1 MMGLLKKH
9 KASERNHPIHLV
21 MMGLFF
27 SLFYWI
33 MESVRDVISFSR
45 GNLIERLVPAEPA
58 NLSMRLLVVCSIMG
72 FGLLA
77 HWIRFR
83 IEIYRKKINRNF
95 LMSHLFW
102 AGIGFSVLYWILE
115 TVRETWSSDQKF
127 LISALVNPDLMH
139 TGMRLMAICVI
150 LLFATYVHLIMDDR
164 RRAERELRQMNEQME
179 LLVDERTK
187 ALSTFNIQL
196 EQEITERIRTEEKL
210 IRINS
215 TLNMLSECHELLLR
229 IQEEKQLLNDV
240 CHKVVEIEKFPMV
253 WVDFQMQP
261 EQPALECHAQAVLH
275 PEDLEILAWFYTNET
290 NPVHQAIRSQKPF
303 ISANLPSH
311 FSDENKCQRLQ
322 EQRYTLFASFPMI
335 VNRHL
340 LGTLNIVGR
349 EDQRFGEEEMTLYN
363 ELAIDLAFG
372 LDVLKMKHEQENTQ
386 REKEHVRRQLIQSQ
400 KLEAIGILA
409 GGVAHDFNNML
420 TAIQVSTD
428 LAMMEMDE
436 KSPVC
441 RELNEIHQI
450 SMRGADLARQLLLFS
465 QKHPIETQPLD
476 LSATVK
482 QLHKMFTR
490 ILSSEI
496 KITNEYDLNSWKVS
510 ADRGTIEQVIVNL
523 VVNAQEAMPDGGEL
537 KLITENVVIEEE
549 QCKQIPE
556 SRPGRFVRVTVA
568 DTGVGMTEEML
579 QRIFE
584 PFFSTK
590 APGKGAGLG
599 LSVAYGI
606 VKEHQGFLQIQSE
619 QGQGTV
625 CQVYLPVLDVPDRQK
640 VKRIPFDAYQGE
652 GKGILMVEDEEK
664 VREFTCKGLQM
675 NGYDVF
681 TASTGTEAE
690 ALFDKEAEMIDII
703 FSDVVLPDING
714 IALSE
719 RLKKKKSSLKVLLCS
734 GYVDDLGRP
743 SSLTETIYL
752 QKPYT
757 LGDVLEKLQR
767 LMEA

>member
-1 MMGLLKKH
+1 MK
-9 KASERNHPIHLV
+9 
-21 MMGLFF
+21 
-27 SLFYWI
+27 
-33 MESVRDVISFSR
+33 
-45 GNLIERLVPAEPA
+45 
-58 NLSMRLLVVCSIMG
+58 
-72 FGLLA
+72 
-77 HWIRFR
+77 
-83 IEIYRKKINRNF
+83 
-95 LMSHLFW
+95 
-102 AGIGFSVLYWILE
+102 
-115 TVRETWSSDQKF
+115 
-127 LISALVNPDLMH
+127 
-139 TGMRLMAICVI
+139 
-150 LLFATYVHLIMDDR
+150 
-164 RRAERELRQMNEQME
+164 
-179 LLVDERTK
+179 
-187 ALSTFNIQL
+187 
-196 EQEITERIRTEEKL
+196 
-210 IRINS
+210 
-215 TLNMLSECHELLLR
+215 
-229 IQEEKQLLNDV
+229 
-240 CHKVVEIEKFPMV
+240 
-253 WVDFQMQP
+253 
-261 EQPALECHAQAVLH
+261 
-275 PEDLEILAWFYTNET
+275 
-290 NPVHQAIRSQKPF
+290 
-303 ISANLPSH
+303 
-311 FSDENKCQRLQ
+311 
-322 EQRYTLFASFPMI
+322 YTLFASFPLI
-335 VNRHL
+335 VNQRM
-340 LGTLNIVGR
+340 LGTLNIVGH

-372 LDVLKMKHEQENTQ
+372 LNVLKMKREQESTQ
-386 REKEHVRRQLIQSQ
+386 REKEHVRKQLIQSQ

-428 LAMMEMDE
+428 LAMMEVDE

-465 QKHPIETQPLD
+465 QKHPIEPQPLD
-476 LSATVK
+476 LSMTVK
-482 QLHKMFTR
+482 QLHKMLTR
-490 ILSSEI
+490 IVSSEI

-510 ADRGTIEQVIVNL
+510 ADRGAIEQVIVNL
-523 VVNAQEAMPDGGEL
+523 VVNAQEAMPHGGEL
-537 KLITENVVIEEE
+537 KLITKNVVIEEE

-590 APGKGAGLG
+590 TPGKGAGLG
-599 LSVAYGI
+599 LSVVYGI

-625 CQVYLPVLDVPDRQK
+625 CQIYLPALDVPDRQK
-640 VKRIPFDAYQGE
+640 VKRIPFDAYQGQ

-690 ALFDKEAEMIDII
+690 ALFDREAEMIDII
-703 FSDVVLPDING
+703 FSDVGLPDING

-719 RLKKKKSSLKVLLCS
+719 KLKKKKASLKVLLCS
-734 GYVDDLGRP
+734 GYVDQLGQL
-743 SSLTETIYL
+743 SNMTETIYL

-767 LMEA
+767 LMDA